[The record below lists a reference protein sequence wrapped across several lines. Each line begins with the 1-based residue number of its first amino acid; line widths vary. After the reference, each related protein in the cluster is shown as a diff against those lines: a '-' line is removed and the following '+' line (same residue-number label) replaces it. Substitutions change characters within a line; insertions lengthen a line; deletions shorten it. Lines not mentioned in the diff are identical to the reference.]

1 MNVKFRVSYKIG
13 KKGTLVAKKKIS
25 INDTQIGRGLV
36 RTRIHSNTNS
46 NLDIELLIYFHRPKL
61 I

>member
-1 MNVKFRVSYKIG
+1 MNVKFRVNYKIG
-13 KKGTLVAKKKIS
+13 KKKRDSCCKKKIS
-25 INDTQIGRGLV
+25 INDTQIGLV

>member
-25 INDTQIGRGLV
+25 INDTQIGLV
-36 RTRIHSNTNS
+36 RTRIHS
-46 NLDIELLIYFHRPKL
+46 LLIYFHRPKL

>member
-1 MNVKFRVSYKIG
+1 MLNFVSATKSVKRDSCC
-13 KKGTLVAKKKIS
+13 KKKIS
-25 INDTQIGRGLV
+25 INDTQIGLV

>member
-25 INDTQIGRGLV
+25 INDTQIGLV
-36 RTRIHSNTNS
+36 RARIHSNTNS

>member
-13 KKGTLVAKKKIS
+13 KKGTLVAKKKKS
-25 INDTQIGRGLV
+25 INDTQIGLV

>member
-25 INDTQIGRGLV
+25 INDTQIGLV

>member
-25 INDTQIGRGLV
+25 INDTQIGLV

-46 NLDIELLIYFHRPKL
+46 NLDTELLIYFHRPKL

>member
-13 KKGTLVAKKKIS
+13 KKGTLVEKKKIS
-25 INDTQIGRGLV
+25 INDTQIGLV

>member
-13 KKGTLVAKKKIS
+13 KKGTLVAKKKYLLTTLKSALCAHES
-25 INDTQIGRGLV
+25 IL
-36 RTRIHSNTNS
+36 
-46 NLDIELLIYFHRPKL
+46 LDIELLIYFHRPKL

>member
-1 MNVKFRVSYKIG
+1 MNVKFRVSYRIG
-13 KKGTLVAKKKIS
+13 KKGTLVAKKKKIS
-25 INDTQIGRGLV
+25 INDTQIGLV

>member
-1 MNVKFRVSYKIG
+1 MLNFVSATKSV

-25 INDTQIGRGLV
+25 INDTQIGLV

>member
-25 INDTQIGRGLV
+25 INDTQIGLV
-36 RTRIHSNTNS
+36 RTQIHSNTNS

>member
-25 INDTQIGRGLV
+25 INDTQIGLV
-36 RTRIHSNTNS
+36 HTRIHSNTNS

>member
-13 KKGTLVAKKKIS
+13 KKGTLVANKKIS
-25 INDTQIGRGLV
+25 INDTQIGLV

>member
-13 KKGTLVAKKKIS
+13 KKGTLVAKKKKIS
-25 INDTQIGRGLV
+25 INDTQIGLV

>member
-1 MNVKFRVSYKIG
+1 MLNSVSTTKSVK

-25 INDTQIGRGLV
+25 INDTQIGLV

>member
-13 KKGTLVAKKKIS
+13 KKGTLVAKKNIS
-25 INDTQIGRGLV
+25 INDTQIGLV

>member
-13 KKGTLVAKKKIS
+13 KKGTLVAKKKS
-25 INDTQIGRGLV
+25 INDTQIGLV

>member
-1 MNVKFRVSYKIG
+1 MNVKFRVSYEIG

-25 INDTQIGRGLV
+25 INDTQIGLV

>member
-25 INDTQIGRGLV
+25 INDTQIGLV
-36 RTRIHSNTNS
+36 RTRINSNTNS

>member
-25 INDTQIGRGLV
+25 INDTQIGPV

>member
-13 KKGTLVAKKKIS
+13 KKGTLVAKKNPS
-25 INDTQIGRGLV
+25 INDTQIGLV

>member
-13 KKGTLVAKKKIS
+13 KKRDSCCKKKIS
-25 INDTQIGRGLV
+25 INDTQIGLV

>member
-13 KKGTLVAKKKIS
+13 KKGTLVAKKKYLLTTFKSALCAHES
-25 INDTQIGRGLV
+25 ILIQTVIW
-36 RTRIHSNTNS
+36 
-46 NLDIELLIYFHRPKL
+46 IYFHRPKL

>member
-1 MNVKFRVSYKIG
+1 MNVKFRVNYKIG
-13 KKGTLVAKKKIS
+13 KKRDSCCKKKIS
-25 INDTQIGRGLV
+25 INDTQIGLV
-36 RTRIHSNTNS
+36 CTRIHSNTNS

>member
-1 MNVKFRVSYKIG
+1 MLNFVSATKSV
-13 KKGTLVAKKKIS
+13 KKGLLLQKKKS
-25 INDTQIGRGLV
+25 INDTQIGLV

>member
-13 KKGTLVAKKKIS
+13 KKGTLVSKKKIS
-25 INDTQIGRGLV
+25 INNTQIGLV

>member
-13 KKGTLVAKKKIS
+13 KKGTLVSKKKIS
-25 INDTQIGRGLV
+25 INNTQIGLV

-46 NLDIELLIYFHRPKL
+46 NLDIELLIYFHRPKF

>member
-1 MNVKFRVSYKIG
+1 MLNFVSATKSV
-13 KKGTLVAKKKIS
+13 KKGLLLQKIKIS
-25 INDTQIGRGLV
+25 INDTQIGLV

>member
-1 MNVKFRVSYKIG
+1 MLNFVSATKSV
-13 KKGTLVAKKKIS
+13 KKGLLLQKKKKS
-25 INDTQIGRGLV
+25 INDTQIGLV

>member
-1 MNVKFRVSYKIG
+1 MLNFVSATKSV
-13 KKGTLVAKKKIS
+13 KKGTLVAKKKS
-25 INDTQIGRGLV
+25 INDTQIGLV

>member
-25 INDTQIGRGLV
+25 INDTQIGLV

-46 NLDIELLIYFHRPKL
+46 NLDIELLIYFHRPKF

>member
-25 INDTQIGRGLV
+25 INDTQIGLV

-46 NLDIELLIYFHRPKL
+46 NLDIELFIYFHRPKL

>member
-1 MNVKFRVSYKIG
+1 MLNFVSATKSV
-13 KKGTLVAKKKIS
+13 KKGLLLQKKKIS
-25 INDTQIGRGLV
+25 INDTQIGLV

-46 NLDIELLIYFHRPKL
+46 NLDIELLIYFHRPKF

>member
-25 INDTQIGRGLV
+25 INDTQIGLV
-36 RTRIHSNTNS
+36 CTRIHSNTNS